1 MPNIRNRLLSGV
13 EIGTINEGHSETLR
27 GDDSPTGKPMILIN
41 EALYKGAARDKM
53 IAAESIHLLK
63 DIDPERHKTLM
74 DTALADSDYMAWTQ
88 KSFDYVSGKIPN
100 PETGKFDI
108 PKERLEERDFD
119 KWHDVSRFD
128 QVIGGYIYAQD
139 PDLPT
144 MKNWD
149 RYDLPMGSD
158 LRAGLEAF
166 REEFETPQISN
177 PKVKY

>member
-1 MPNIRNRLLSGV
+1 
-13 EIGTINEGHSETLR
+13 
-27 GDDSPTGKPMILIN
+27 
-41 EALYKGAARDKM
+41 
-53 IAAESIHLLK
+53 
-63 DIDPERHKTLM
+63 M
-74 DTALADSDYMAWTQ
+74 DTAMADSDYMDWTR
-88 KSFDYVSGKIPN
+88 KSYDYVSGNIPN

-108 PKERLEERDFD
+108 PKERLEKRDFD
-119 KWHDVSRFD
+119 KWHNVSRFD